1 MLITTEFVVVLC
13 LFYPAVMILKT
24 ALKSHFENSVSLSL
38 LLASI
43 NFLGME
49 LFVVFRYT
57 ALCQQKLNC

>member
-1 MLITTEFVVVLC
+1 MFILPSRYDTQTC
-13 LFYPAVMILKT
+13 TKKCILKI
-24 ALKSHFENSVSLSL
+24 VSLSL